1 MASYAH
7 SFLKNKT
14 KQKKKKE
21 KREEEEEEEG
31 VSHQKSFK
39 CVLPLDNPFDT
50 ITTEQIP

>member
-7 SFLKNKT
+7 SFLRNKT

-21 KREEEEEEEG
+21 KREEEEEG

-50 ITTEQIP
+50 ITIEQIP

>member
-14 KQKKKKE
+14 KTKKKKE
-21 KREEEEEEEG
+21 KREEEEEEG

>member
-14 KQKKKKE
+14 TKKKKE
-21 KREEEEEEEG
+21 KREEEEEG